1 MPSHTTLH
9 DWFES
14 RGRLRKAGR
23 PLVTLTYAQS
33 LDGSITHRRG
43 ETGLAISGVETK
55 ALTHW
60 LRTRHDAILVGV
72 GTLLADD
79 PKLTVTHAQGD
90 APRPVILDSHLR
102 TPVTAR
108 VFAHP
113 KKPLIACLPTEAQS
127 EKARALQTAGA
138 EILPIASAD
147 QRLSLPALLAALA
160 QRGVQALM
168 VEGGAG
174 VITSFLREGLADI
187 AIITIAP
194 FFVGGVNAL
203 TGPLPA
209 MPRLKA
215 VGVQQFG
222 DDVVV
227 WGEFGS
233 KT

>member
-1 MPSHTTLH
+1 MSSLQ

-14 RGRLRKAGR
+14 SGRLRKTGR
-23 PLVTLTYAQS
+23 PFITLTYAQS
-33 LDGSITHRRG
+33 LDGSITHRRDAP
-43 ETGLAISGVETK
+43 GLAISGPQTK
-55 ALTHW
+55 AMTHW

-90 APRPVILDSHLR
+90 APRPVILDSRLR

-113 KKPLIACLPTEAQS
+113 KKPLIACLQTEAKS

-147 QRLSLPALLAALA
+147 QHLSLPALLAALD
-160 QRGVQALM
+160 QHGVQSVM

-187 AIITIAP
+187 VIITIAP
-194 FFVGGVNAL
+194 FFVGGVNVL
-203 TGPLPA
+203 TGPLPG
-209 MPRLKA
+209 MPRLNA
-215 VGVQQFG
+215 VGAQQFG

-227 WGEFGS
+227 WGELGN